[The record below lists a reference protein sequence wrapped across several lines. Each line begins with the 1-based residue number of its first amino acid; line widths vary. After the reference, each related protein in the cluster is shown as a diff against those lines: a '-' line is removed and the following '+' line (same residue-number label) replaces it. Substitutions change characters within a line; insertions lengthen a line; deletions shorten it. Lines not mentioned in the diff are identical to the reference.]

1 MYDGIW
7 DGMYML
13 LLIAFAIGNAC
24 YAAALLTRPGLARVV
39 GGFMLAACV
48 LTVLLFINELGISLL
63 PEAVL
68 KWSYPTIQPLGRLL
82 IGVWLWRVG
91 SAHLRGASNVTHP

>member
-24 YAAALLTRPGLARVV
+24 FGAALLAKPGLGRVV

-48 LTVLLFINELGISLL
+48 LTVVLFINELGISLV
-63 PEAVL
+63 PAPVL
-68 KWSYPTIQPLGRLL
+68 KWSYPAIQPLGRLL
-82 IGVWLWRVG
+82 IAVWLWRV
-91 SAHLRGASNVTHP
+91 ASGKQTA